1 MSRMVFL
8 DHPELSGRVSLQR
21 NYKRATLSSA
31 KNTLEIVETIG
42 TAKTG
47 MQEGLNRVLPQEE
60 GEPLLVFLMSQCYCI
75 SGVVSQN
82 KKLVHKVFP
91 QKAVFEMRISCFKLV
106 GFDKIWRDSL
116 YPDHFIINELRRFF
130 RTKKSA
136 FFTLKQYNQN
146 HRLSRWYAPRLQGD
160 IAGSPTRALKKFA
173 NCNFFT
179 GRR

>member
-1 MSRMVFL
+1 MV
-8 DHPELSGRVSLQR
+8 E
-21 NYKRATLSSA
+21 A
-31 KNTLEIVETIG
+31 IG

-47 MQEGLNRVLPQEE
+47 MQEGLNKVLPQEE

-116 YPDHFIINELRRFF
+116 YSDHFYCLKINEL
-130 RTKKSA
+130 
-136 FFTLKQYNQN
+136 
-146 HRLSRWYAPRLQGD
+146 
-160 IAGSPTRALKKFA
+160 
-173 NCNFFT
+173 
-179 GRR
+179 